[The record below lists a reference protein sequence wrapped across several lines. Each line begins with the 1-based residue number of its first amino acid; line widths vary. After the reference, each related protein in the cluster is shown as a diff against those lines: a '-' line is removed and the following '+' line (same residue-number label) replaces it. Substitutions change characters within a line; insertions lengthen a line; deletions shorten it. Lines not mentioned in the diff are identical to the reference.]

1 MEEHAGS
8 LVNLLVALEPQW
20 LRPYLPLEVVTG
32 WLILLLVVL
41 VAWYSVRH
49 MQRVPASGWQTLAEW
64 TYGLCNNFSRQMIGP
79 GGERYAPLL
88 GTLFVYIL
96 IMNLAGLVPGLTSPT
111 ATLNM
116 TLALALTAVISSWV
130 YGVLSR
136 GPGYLGHFVEGVGDA
151 PKFIWPLL
159 VPIMIIVH
167 LIGEFARIISLSI
180 RLFGNIFAKETV
192 IGQVLL
198 LLASVLAMH
207 QVNLLLRAPL
217 VLAGSALLHLPLLL
231 LGLLVS
237 LIQAVIFVML
247 TAVYI
252 QGAVEVHAE

>member
-1 MEEHAGS
+1 
-8 LVNLLVALEPQW
+8 
-20 LRPYLPLEVVTG
+20 
-32 WLILLLVVL
+32 
-41 VAWYSVRH
+41 
-49 MQRVPASGWQTLAEW
+49 
-64 TYGLCNNFSRQMIGP
+64 MIGP
-79 GGERYAPLL
+79 DGERYAPFL

-116 TLALALTAVISSWV
+116 TLALALTAVASAWV
-130 YGVLSR
+130 YGILIK

-159 VPIMIIVH
+159 IPIMIFVR
-167 LIGEFARIISLSI
+167 LIEELARIISLSI

-192 IGQVLL
+192 IAQVLL
-198 LLASVLAMH
+198 LLGSVLAMQ
-207 QVNLLLRAPL
+207 QVSLLLREPT
-217 VLAGSALLHLPLLL
+217 VLAGAAFLHLPLLL

-237 LIQAVIFVML
+237 LIQALIFMML

-252 QGAVEVHAE
+252 QGAVEAHSG